1 MFLAGNIGVVGGAHD
16 GGDGGDAGDAGGG
29 GDVSLVCSL
38 HTPRQQF
45 AAGFSEAVPRNALGH
60 TAHMDGRLLRRTS
73 PQT

>member
-1 MFLAGNIGVVGGAHD
+1 MFLAGNTGVVGGAHD
-16 GGDGGDAGDAGGG
+16 GGDAGGG
-29 GDVSLVCSL
+29 GGDGDVSLVCSL

-60 TAHMDGRLLRRTS
+60 TAHMDGRLLQRTS